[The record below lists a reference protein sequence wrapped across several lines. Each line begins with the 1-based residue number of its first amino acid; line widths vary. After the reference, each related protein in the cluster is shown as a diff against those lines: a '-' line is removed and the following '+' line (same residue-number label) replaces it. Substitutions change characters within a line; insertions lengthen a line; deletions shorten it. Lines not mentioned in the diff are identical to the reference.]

1 MNEGAGVSR
10 KNVKE
15 DRIAICPKFGCEY
28 MTRIKPLKFRF
39 FGFGK
44 HPKCK
49 KHHLSL
55 VYVDEMIE
63 NFTDAVLAC
72 FFDKSALPPSELT
85 EEIRAKFPQE
95 IESFVRGWTYC
106 ITIGRGAPV
115 VSRYMDGI
123 SNGYLKQ
130 LSRKQK
136 NAIKNA
142 DDGNNNKK
150 SKVIKEGLK
159 EITNQYTRLLKHLR
173 VHSEILFN
181 HQKLKTLSKS
191 LRNYLNKWQISI
203 LQNNNALNSPESTLE
218 MSLQEIKRNYDEI
231 LNAGICRCLLGLK
244 PESEEIKKTRITA
257 FDRFSAYYEF
267 LRERLC
273 VKFTRSD
280 ILNLLSKSSYFKNQS
295 DFLKEFNYSSA
306 EEYINSNHPNMLMN
320 NDIENQKGVQKI
332 VANKQKFIRKSITLS
347 ELPYPTDLFLR
358 DFRIGLSKSGIV
370 PQNFIVKYG
379 TNAGLIENQAFNTF
393 FGLGKSFVSNIIRGL
408 KNSEFY
414 TIAEDDII
422 HIKNILIKKYSN
434 KAKHYLE
441 LMNKYREKN
450 KLFLRKHRGER
461 WYHHNPGF
469 KGRFFKSIDTIEKGY
484 WFGFMGADGHVS
496 KRGGFQIVI
505 NLSYK
510 DIEHLYTFCTV
521 LGFNSDKVEEY
532 FDSEGYHICTLRFEC
547 KSMVEDLYEHGYTS
561 SKSKIKSIPYPIK
574 KAIQEAKI
582 ESNKSLYIWKTNSG
596 KIALAWLYGYYD
608 GDGIINTTGI
618 ACGKKEMLE
627 EIKLFF
633 NIFYDVNGDDGD
645 YYLSVGAHLMN
656 QMQVL
661 YHKGLKRKRKIFDER
676 NDRHF
681 IFNRGLK
688 RVGITFID
696 IRKLVCYFTIEKL
709 AEKLNCSKSFLINYL
724 SNNNIHIPK
733 KKVDMTKDKKTYYE
747 SKFSKL

>member
-203 LQNNNALNSPESTLE
+203 FD
-218 MSLQEIKRNYDEI
+218 MD
-231 LNAGICRCLLGLK
+231 
-244 PESEEIKKTRITA
+244 SEE
-257 FDRFSAYYEF
+257 
-267 LRERLC
+267 
-273 VKFTRSD
+273 
-280 ILNLLSKSSYFKNQS
+280 
-295 DFLKEFNYSSA
+295 
-306 EEYINSNHPNMLMN
+306 
-320 NDIENQKGVQKI
+320 
-332 VANKQKFIRKSITLS
+332 
-347 ELPYPTDLFLR
+347 
-358 DFRIGLSKSGIV
+358 
-370 PQNFIVKYG
+370 
-379 TNAGLIENQAFNTF
+379 NARRVTGDQA
-393 FGLGKSFVSNIIRGL
+393 
-408 KNSEFY
+408 
-414 TIAEDDII
+414 
-422 HIKNILIKKYSN
+422 
-434 KAKHYLE
+434 
-441 LMNKYREKN
+441 
-450 KLFLRKHRGER
+450 KL
-461 WYHHNPGF
+461 
-469 KGRFFKSIDTIEKGY
+469 
-484 WFGFMGADGHVS
+484 
-496 KRGGFQIVI
+496 
-505 NLSYK
+505 
-510 DIEHLYTFCTV
+510 
-521 LGFNSDKVEEY
+521 
-532 FDSEGYHICTLRFEC
+532 
-547 KSMVEDLYEHGYTS
+547 
-561 SKSKIKSIPYPIK
+561 
-574 KAIQEAKI
+574 
-582 ESNKSLYIWKTNSG
+582 
-596 KIALAWLYGYYD
+596 
-608 GDGIINTTGI
+608 
-618 ACGKKEMLE
+618 
-627 EIKLFF
+627 
-633 NIFYDVNGDDGD
+633 
-645 YYLSVGAHLMN
+645 
-656 QMQVL
+656 
-661 YHKGLKRKRKIFDER
+661 
-676 NDRHF
+676 
-681 IFNRGLK
+681 
-688 RVGITFID
+688 
-696 IRKLVCYFTIEKL
+696 
-709 AEKLNCSKSFLINYL
+709 
-724 SNNNIHIPK
+724 
-733 KKVDMTKDKKTYYE
+733 
-747 SKFSKL
+747 